1 MDRHFAQT
9 QDCVCRKF
17 ALTEHTTGIGR
28 DHPERKSDA
37 PPRFGRTPCRT
48 QAPTTAEK
56 HTVTYTRRPII
67 RYTLKSASDFPVRAV
82 RSAGSVSGALVA
94 SVPACRHIFGKHSAT
109 STCKK
114 YRCTIDLGTA
124 SNRKIMK
131 NMRAVRSGERRA
143 RAFATCN
150 TKTGVICY

>member
-28 DHPERKSDA
+28 DHPERKSNA
-37 PPRFGRTPCRT
+37 PPRFGRTPYRT

-82 RSAGSVSGALVA
+82 RSGSVSGALVA
-94 SVPACRHIFGKHSAT
+94 TYASVPACLCWKSGPIPVVCSVSANFRQTQFQHSAT

-124 SNRKIMK
+124 QTEKS
-131 NMRAVRSGERRA
+131 
-143 RAFATCN
+143 
-150 TKTGVICY
+150 

>member
-37 PPRFGRTPCRT
+37 PPRFGRTPYRT

-82 RSAGSVSGALVA
+82 RSGSSPGEVRPPPYLSQTHVVLLARLLLLLGRRSRDQNILKTARAARRGRRASGHALVA
-94 SVPACRHIFGKHSAT
+94 ATGTGLSGRFGST
-109 STCKK
+109 S
-114 YRCTIDLGTA
+114 
-124 SNRKIMK
+124 
-131 NMRAVRSGERRA
+131 
-143 RAFATCN
+143 
-150 TKTGVICY
+150 